1 MDQCSKIIRKFI
13 IISNVWQ
20 KIKIEGGGT
29 LPVKSWNHGDDLTVA
44 ISVNKARLADKVP
57 IRLSS
62 EKTMRRCPTRMRV
75 LRPIYLDPLSTG
87 ELQSSVLHH
96 LILFLSRTIDN
107 DESIIYHVYAEIM
120 SSWKNKSITCH
131 FFASFLEQQFY
142 M

>member
-13 IISNVWQ
+13 VISNVWQ

-44 ISVNKARLADKVP
+44 ISVNKARLADKVSHP
-57 IRLSS
+57 RRQWGDVPPAWGCCDPYTLTHCPQVSYNPPSYIILSYFS
-62 EKTMRRCPTRMRV
+62 
-75 LRPIYLDPLSTG
+75 LRP
-87 ELQSSVLHH
+87 
-96 LILFLSRTIDN
+96 LIN